1 MTAFLIYNLHHMF
14 CTRLSEVAADAVV
27 RRAMPHPSLET
38 KRRYQWRMADQVGM
52 AVEKTN
58 KRLYGKCAP
67 LDFRDSSPQKAAQAE
82 IAVRK

>member
-38 KRRYQWRMADQVGM
+38 KRRYQWRMADQWEWPSKKQTSGYTES
-52 AVEKTN
+52 AH
-58 KRLYGKCAP
+58 R
-67 LDFRDSSPQKAAQAE
+67 
-82 IAVRK
+82 